1 MSRIKA
7 ARLGLQMLI
16 GGGGAADVCE
26 FLVFTGGLS
35 GPV

>member
-1 MSRIKA
+1 MSLIKA

-16 GGGGAADVCE
+16 GGERAADVCG
-26 FLVFTGGLS
+26 FWGFTAGLS